1 MPVEHANILAEAIR
15 RGGNQDVTV
24 HIFTGYLHNFINE
37 EEANK
42 KDKEGKPLSEILRVS
57 PDVINLISDWAV
69 ARLNR

>member
-24 HIFTGYLHNFINE
+24 HIFPGYLHNFINE

-42 KDKEGKPLSEILRVS
+42 KDKEGKPLNEILKVS
-57 PDVINLISDWAV
+57 PDVIGAISDRIAPK
-69 ARLNR
+69 LTL